1 MILKIGS
8 TDDLPKAAAA
18 ILESL
23 DGRSVVAFRG
33 EMGAGKTTLIRA
45 ICDAL
50 GVTDTVT
57 SPTFAIAN
65 EYHTDRADV
74 AHFDL
79 YRILDSEALFEIGF
93 DEYLDGSK
101 IVLIEWS
108 ENAADIL
115 PGSYKTVHIQYGN
128 SENDRVVTIGEV
140 KEQ

>member
-1 MILKIGS
+1 M
-8 TDDLPKAAAA
+8 
-18 ILESL
+18 
-23 DGRSVVAFRG
+23 
-33 EMGAGKTTLIRA
+33 
-45 ICDAL
+45 
-50 GVTDTVT
+50 
-57 SPTFAIAN
+57 
-65 EYHTDRADV
+65 

-128 SENDRVVTIGEV
+128 FENDRVVTIGEV